1 MRASSRC
8 SVHPSREA
16 HLRCRSCGR
25 WLCDGCAQ
33 HWRDRVW
40 CSRTCRARWVVGRAV
55 ALFLGAL
62 RSPVHPALAIA
73 VCAVAAGLLLSAV
86 AVQASRLFE
95 ETRELA
101 ALEAAATMRAARPL
115 SAELTMRDGAYDL
128 DLTGLPRGAVM
139 ILGDG
144 IDPRIVELDG
154 KGRGSLRGVRLPD
167 GVDALR
173 LLPVDVRETLVLALP
188 SPTATPT
195 WPPRPSPSH
204 TAAPEP
210 TSTPT
215 PSPPP
220 SPPPSPTEPGT
231 PIPATSRDVPSH
243 SASSRHPSAEIRS
256 TSKLTPT
263 AAVRRR
269 GGGPSPQ
276 LTPPV
281 LHLIADAGNRIA
293 LTFDGGEAANGTG
306 ELLDLLDELHL
317 RVTLFVT
324 GEFIDRH
331 PALVR
336 RAVLAGHEVGNHTYS
351 HSHLTTYAANHRHRL
366 LDQVNREWLHDE
378 LRRTEEAFIRA
389 TGRPMA
395 PLWRAP
401 FGEENGDLR
410 GWAMELGY
418 LHVRWSSLGGK
429 SLDSLDWVNDEHSSM
444 YRDSQ
449 RIVTRLLGFP
459 RLAGGIVLMHL
470 STERDLPP
478 WRELPTLLDRL
489 RERHLKV
496 VTVEELLSAS
506 PTWRTW
512 LERARDRHRAA
523 YGDAAESLR

>member
-1 MRASSRC
+1 M
-8 SVHPSREA
+8 
-16 HLRCRSCGR
+16 
-25 WLCDGCAQ
+25 
-33 HWRDRVW
+33 W
-40 CSRTCRARWVVGRAV
+40 CSRTCRARWVVDRAI
-55 ALFLGAL
+55 ALLLGAL
-62 RSPVHPALAIA
+62 RSPIHPALAIA
-73 VCAVAAGLLLSAV
+73 VCAVAAGLLLSTV

-95 ETRELA
+95 ETRALA
-101 ALEAAATMRAARPL
+101 ALEAAAAVRAARPL
-115 SAELTMRDGAYDL
+115 SAELTMRDGEYDL

-139 ILGDG
+139 VLGDG
-144 IDPRIVELDG
+144 IEPRIVELDAE
-154 KGRGSLRGVRLPD
+154 GRGRLRGVRLPE

-173 LLPVDVRETLVLALP
+173 LLPVDVGESLVLALP

-195 WPPRPSPSH
+195 WTPRPSPSH
-204 TAAPEP
+204 TATAGPP
-210 TSTPT
+210 STFT
-215 PSPPP
+215 PPP
-220 SPPPSPTEPGT
+220 SPPPSPSHSSTPTVT
-231 PIPATSRDVPSH
+231 PIPTASPDVSSSH
-243 SASSRHPSAEIRS
+243 PASSPRPTVGRRS
-256 TSKLTPT
+256 TSKLTPV

-269 GGGPSPQ
+269 GGRPSPRD
-276 LTPPV
+276 TPPV

-317 RVTLFVT
+317 KVTLFVT

-366 LDQVNREWLHDE
+366 LDQVNREWLQDE

-401 FGEENGDLR
+401 YGEENATLR

-489 RERHLKV
+489 RGRHLQV

-512 LERARDRHRAA
+512 LERARERHRAA
-523 YGDAAESLR
+523 YGDIAASRP